1 MTSVRAIVDEI
12 DSTDHKLSALNM
24 TPVEMRSMLY
34 FLAGADPTT
43 MRYAIRFIEAQREQ
57 GAQYTAWKNCPASTK
72 FNTPTL
78 HADGCTT
85 CRKDS

>member
-1 MTSVRAIVDEI
+1 MTTLKAIVEEI

-43 MRYAIRFIEAQREQ
+43 MKYAIRFIENQRLQ
-57 GAQYTAWKNCPASTK
+57 GAQYTAWRTCLATIK

-78 HADGCTT
+78 HAAGCAT
-85 CRKDS
+85 CRKES